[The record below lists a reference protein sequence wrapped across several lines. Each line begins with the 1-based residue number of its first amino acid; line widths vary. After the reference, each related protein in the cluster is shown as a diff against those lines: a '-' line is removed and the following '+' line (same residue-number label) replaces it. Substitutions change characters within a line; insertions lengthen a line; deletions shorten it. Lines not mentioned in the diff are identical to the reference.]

1 MRRVFDR
8 GLSGNSHEMTIDD
21 GSSGFGASRVIREY
35 AKLLQANAPV
45 YVALGVL
52 TSVAKGGRPCTR
64 SSDRFLAR
72 HGRPILFVLCCAN
85 LRLSGLNVLIE
96 LRLENYAV
104 IDNLVVEFGH
114 GLNLLTGE
122 TGAGKSI
129 LIDALALLLGEKASS
144 DVIRGGADRAVVAAV
159 FEEEG
164 PDGDALA
171 KILEANG
178 LDESDD
184 GSLILR
190 REIAS
195 GGKGRVFVN
204 NQPATVAV
212 LRLLAPHLA
221 VIHAQNESILSFDG
235 AARLELLDSFA
246 GSRFDTVA
254 NAFAAWKRVRTRI
267 DELERGEQDRL
278 RLVDLWIF
286 QKREID
292 EGRLQSGEDEK
303 LETEKRVLANA
314 EKIYNAA
321 MNAFDL
327 LYEGSGSTASSLRAA
342 HKQIEELARYEPK
355 FQEALEALQ
364 TARISVEDV
373 GATVRDYA
381 GGIHASPE
389 HLAQVEDR
397 LALLE
402 RLKRKYGPTLDEV
415 IQFGADVA
423 RKLSEV
429 ENKDE
434 ILRRLRSE
442 LAQAGQ
448 DYLSAAQALSKSRTS
463 AARRLER
470 LVEAEVNDLAM
481 KSAFRIEMTTSTEE
495 SGWTSSGIDQVLYMI
510 STNPGEPL
518 RQLENIASGG
528 ELSRVMLAL
537 KASVESG
544 TESSR
549 EREKR
554 SDSSARRKR
563 EKTSQKTLVFDEI
576 DTGIGGR
583 AAEAVGKK
591 LKTLARAHQVLCV
604 THLPQIATFGDH
616 HYVIDKKESGGRTK
630 TSIRPV
636 TGEERT
642 EEVARMLSGAKLTE
656 TSRKHA
662 EQMIKANG

>member
-1 MRRVFDR
+1 M
-8 GLSGNSHEMTIDD
+8 
-21 GSSGFGASRVIREY
+21 
-35 AKLLQANAPV
+35 
-45 YVALGVL
+45 
-52 TSVAKGGRPCTR
+52 
-64 SSDRFLAR
+64 
-72 HGRPILFVLCCAN
+72 
-85 LRLSGLNVLIE
+85 LIE
-96 LRLENYAV
+96 MRLENYAV
-104 IDNLVVEFGH
+104 IDNLVVEFGQ

-129 LIDALALLLGEKASS
+129 LVDALALLLGEKASS
-144 DVIRGGADRAVVAAV
+144 DVIRTGAERAMVSAV
-159 FEEEG
+159 FEAEG
-164 PDGDALA
+164 VAEKPLA
-171 KILEANG
+171 GILEANG

-190 REIAS
+190 REIAA

-221 VIHAQNESILSFDG
+221 TIHAQNESLLSFDG
-235 AARLELLDSFA
+235 PARLELLDAFA
-246 GSRFDTVA
+246 GSQLETVEA
-254 NAFAAWKRVRTRI
+254 GFAAWKGIRARI

-286 QKREID
+286 QKREIED
-292 EGRLQSGEDEK
+292 GRLQSGEDEQ
-303 LETEKRVLANA
+303 LEGEKRVLANA

-327 LYEGSGSTASSLRAA
+327 LYEGNGSTASSLRAA
-342 HKQIEELARYEPK
+342 QKQVEELVRYEPK
-355 FQEALEALQ
+355 FQEALAALE

-397 LALLE
+397 LALLD

-415 IQFGADVA
+415 IQFGAEVS

-434 ILRRLRSE
+434 ILRGLRSE
-442 LAQAGQ
+442 LAKAA
-448 DYLSAAQALSKSRTS
+448 DEYLRAARALSKKRAD
-463 AARRLER
+463 AARRLEK
-470 LVEAEVNDLAM
+470 LVEAEINDLAM
-481 KSAFRIEMTTSTEE
+481 KSAFRIEISTSGEA
-495 SGWTSSGIDQVLYMI
+495 GNWTASGIDQVVYMI

-518 RQLENIASGG
+518 RQLEDIASGG

-537 KASVESG
+537 KASVEAGS
-544 TESSR
+544 T
-549 EREKR
+549 REKV
-554 SDSSARRKR
+554 KNP
-563 EKTSQKTLVFDEI
+563 TLSQKMRQGRGTQRTLVFDEI

-591 LKTLARAHQVLCV
+591 LKALARSNQVLCV

-616 HYVIDKKESGGRTK
+616 HYVIEKKESAGRTR
-630 TSIRPV
+630 TTIRAV

>member
-1 MRRVFDR
+1 M
-8 GLSGNSHEMTIDD
+8 
-21 GSSGFGASRVIREY
+21 
-35 AKLLQANAPV
+35 
-45 YVALGVL
+45 
-52 TSVAKGGRPCTR
+52 
-64 SSDRFLAR
+64 
-72 HGRPILFVLCCAN
+72 
-85 LRLSGLNVLIE
+85 LIE

-104 IDNLVVEFGH
+104 IDNLVVEFGS

-144 DVIRGGADRAVVAAV
+144 DVIRAGAERSVVAAV
-159 FEEEG
+159 FEAN
-164 PDGDALA
+164 DATEKQLA

-190 REIAS
+190 REIAA

-212 LRLLAPHLA
+212 LRLLAPYLA
-221 VIHAQNESILSFDG
+221 IIHAQNESMLSFDG
-235 AARLELLDSFA
+235 PARLELLDSFA
-246 GSRFDTVA
+246 GNELDIVA
-254 NAFAAWKRVRTRI
+254 SAFAHWKQIHSRI

-278 RLVDLWIF
+278 RLVDLWTF
-286 QKREID
+286 QKREIE
-292 EGRLQSGEDEK
+292 EGRLQSGEDER

-327 LYEGSGSTASSLRAA
+327 LYEGNGSTASSLRAA
-342 HKQIEELARYEPK
+342 QKQIEELARFEPK
-355 FQEALEALQ
+355 FQEALSALES
-364 TARISVEDV
+364 ARISVEDV

-389 HLAQVEDR
+389 HLAEAEDR
-397 LALLE
+397 LALID
-402 RLKRKYGPTLDEV
+402 RLKRKYGPALEDVIHFGEEV
-415 IQFGADVA
+415 S
-423 RKLSEV
+423 RKLAEV

-434 ILRRLRSE
+434 ILQQLRGE
-442 LAQAGQ
+442 LAK
-448 DYLSAAQALSKSRTS
+448 AAEEYSRTARALSKKRAE
-463 AARRLER
+463 AARRLEKM
-470 LVEAEVNDLAM
+470 VESEINDLAM
-481 KSAFRIEMTTSTEE
+481 KSAFRIEMTHSEEE
-495 SGWTSSGIDQVLYMI
+495 SEWTAAGFDQVVYLI
-510 STNPGEPL
+510 STNPGEPM
-518 RQLENIASGG
+518 RQLEHIASGG

-537 KASVESG
+537 KASVEAERFPTAGKTGHKSG
-544 TESSR
+544 TPKKSG
-549 EREKR
+549 
-554 SDSSARRKR
+554 A
-563 EKTSQKTLVFDEI
+563 QKTLVFDEI

-591 LKTLARAHQVLCV
+591 LKSLARANQVLCV

-616 HYVIDKKESGGRTK
+616 HFVIEKKESGGRTR
-630 TSIRPV
+630 TSIREV
-636 TGEERT
+636 AGEERT